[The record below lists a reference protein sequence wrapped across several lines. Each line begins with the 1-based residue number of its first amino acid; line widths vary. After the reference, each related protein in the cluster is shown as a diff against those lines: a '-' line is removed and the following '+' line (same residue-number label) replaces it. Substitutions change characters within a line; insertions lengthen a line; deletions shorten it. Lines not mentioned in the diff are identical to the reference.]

1 MLLIEPFYIIRIYSS
16 LLLYSEERIFEKVN
30 NLFAFQNYVSP
41 CMCVPPLK
49 GLYLMKI
56 QAKYVC
62 CIVIYML
69 QTGGGEELPR
79 PPPADAIGFTL
90 LYTIFCILFRCFDE
104 FL

>member
-1 MLLIEPFYIIRIYSS
+1 MLLIEPFILAYIRDYYCIVKKESVK
-16 LLLYSEERIFEKVN
+16 KVN

-41 CMCVPPLK
+41 CMCVPPLE

-69 QTGGGEELPR
+69 QTGGGEELLR